1 MLKPLQ
7 LHSISYSKMFYNN
20 SPNYCYGTYYYCY
33 GKSDRTGLC
42 FKIFYKY
49 ATSFPNIILENVK

>member
-1 MLKPLQ
+1 
-7 LHSISYSKMFYNN
+7 MFYNN

-49 ATSFPNIILENVK
+49 AIFFSKYNIRKCEIMLFAS